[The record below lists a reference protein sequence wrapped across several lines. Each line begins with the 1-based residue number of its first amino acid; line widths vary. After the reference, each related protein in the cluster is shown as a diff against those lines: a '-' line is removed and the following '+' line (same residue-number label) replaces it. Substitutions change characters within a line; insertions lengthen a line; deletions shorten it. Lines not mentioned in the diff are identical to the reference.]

1 MEYLQ
6 DRVKK
11 VQQEKGLP
19 VKEITLHMDVK
30 TRWNSIITMLDSILK
45 VPVPVIFKRCFSKNQ
60 LFEKIFSKFFQ
71 N

>member
-45 VPVPVIFKRCFSKNQ
+45 VPVPVIFYIYY
-60 LFEKIFSKFFQ
+60 LFQVGLETF
-71 N
+71 